1 MKQLLQ
7 RCLCIFA
14 IACTQQI
21 TAQSVAIN
29 DDASLPHASAIL
41 DIKVS
46 AAAKKGVL
54 LPRMTGAQ
62 RSAIATPA
70 KGLLVY
76 DSTNNSFWFHNGTAW
91 QEISKGVN
99 AWTVNG
105 TNVYNLPGNIGIGV
119 TTPRA
124 KLNVVQN
131 SNVLFGASMSGLGR
145 KLIWNGTKGAFRAGD
160 VSGEY
165 PDDTAPY
172 PWDDVNIGYASFATG
187 VDVTASG
194 RGAAAFG
201 NSTDATG
208 NASIASGVWTTSSG
222 EMSAAFGFASGA
234 SGEASIVSGFNNS
247 SSGQYSAT
255 LGEWNTSFGP
265 ASFTAGS
272 TNTTNGEFSAT
283 FGMENISNAQHCMTI
298 GEFSTPLAAV
308 SGLNAPL
315 FVIGN
320 GIRDNTKNAFV
331 ALRSGIVSINKNP
344 GTVALNDGYLQVKQ
358 TGTRHA
364 LTLEASTTT
373 NKWSFY
379 VTPALTLYYNNSLR
393 GTFNSSTGAYVATSD
408 IRLKK
413 DMNELAPV
421 LPDIMRL
428 KTYTYHLLDNA
439 PEEPISYGLM
449 AQELQEVFPDMVTKL
464 EPANQQSLLGIN
476 YSNFGVLAIKAI
488 QEQQHV
494 IDAQG
499 KLILAQEARLATLE
513 KLVNELKTVIQ
524 KENK

>member
-14 IACTQQI
+14 IACTQQLS
-21 TAQSVAIN
+21 AQSVAIN

-46 AAAKKGVL
+46 APAKNGVL
-54 LPRMTGAQ
+54 LPRMTAAQ
-62 RSAIATPA
+62 RSAIASPA

-76 DSTNNSFWFHNGTAW
+76 DSTSNSFWFHNGTAW

-119 TTPRA
+119 TTARA

-131 SNVLFGASMSGLGR
+131 SNVLFGASMTGLGR
-145 KLIWNGTKGAFRAGD
+145 KLFWNGTKGAFRAGE
-160 VSGEY
+160 VLGQY

-172 PWDDVNIGYASFATG
+172 AWDDINIGYASFATG
-187 VDVTASG
+187 IDVVASG
-194 RGAAAFG
+194 RGSAAFG
-201 NSTDATG
+201 QNTDATG
-208 NASIASGVWTTSSG
+208 DGSIASGVWTTSSG
-222 EMSAAFGFASGA
+222 QMSLAFGFASGA
-234 SGEASIVSGFNNS
+234 SGEGSLAIGYNNG
-247 SSGQYSAT
+247 SSGDYSST
-255 LGEWNTSFGP
+255 FGEWNSSVGFG
-265 ASFTAGS
+265 SFTAGS
-272 TNTTNGEFSAT
+272 TNTTTRDFSST
-283 FGMENISNAQHCMTI
+283 FGIENINNAQNCMTI
-298 GEFSTPLAAV
+298 GEFSAPLTAVTGAA
-308 SGLNAPL
+308 APL

-379 VTPALTLYYNNSLR
+379 VTPALTLYYNNSPR

-413 DMNELAPV
+413 DINQLAPV
-421 LPDIMRL
+421 LQDIMRL

-449 AQELQEVFPDMVTKL
+449 AQELQQVFPDMVSRL
-464 EPANQQSLLGIN
+464 EPGNEQSLLGIN

-488 QEQQHV
+488 QEQQQV

-499 KLILAQEARLATLE
+499 KLILAQEERLATLE
-513 KLVNELKTVIQ
+513 KLVNDLKTVIHKQ
-524 KENK
+524 IK